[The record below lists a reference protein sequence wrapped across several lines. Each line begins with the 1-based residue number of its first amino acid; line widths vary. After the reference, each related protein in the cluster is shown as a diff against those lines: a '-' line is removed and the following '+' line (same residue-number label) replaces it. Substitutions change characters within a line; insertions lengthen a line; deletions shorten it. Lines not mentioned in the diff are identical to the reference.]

1 MVKLNSKI
9 YYIIVLFLGSCLV
22 SCKQTKENGGSKKDT
37 VKLKKTT
44 KKIEKLP
51 YYNAPDFTPTWLPS
65 DDDLKEFHKIPDFN
79 FKSQLGNEITNN
91 TLKGYIYVA
100 GFFFTSCSS
109 ICIDLTKNMHTLQ
122 EIYSD
127 DDEIKLIS
135 HSVYPKVDTVEVL
148 KEYGDRHNIDPQ
160 KWYLVTGKK
169 EKIYELAREAYF
181 ADDVFKETNDKSRFV
196 HTENLILIDKKGH
209 IRGVY
214 KGTLPLEMKR
224 IQRHIKILKKE

>member
-1 MVKLNSKI
+1 MWIKK
-9 YYIIVLFLGSCLV
+9 IIVLLSIGSCFL
-22 SCKQTKENGGSKKDT
+22 SCKQAIESQESMKSTETAATSIKK
-37 VKLKKTT
+37 V
-44 KKIEKLP
+44 EKLP
-51 YYNAPDFTPTWLPS
+51 FYNNPDFTPTWLS
-65 DDDLKEFHKIPDFN
+65 NDDELENFHRISDFN

-148 KEYGDRHNIDPQ
+148 KEYGERHNIDPK

-169 EKIYELAREAYF
+169 EKIYKLVREAYF
-181 ADDVFKETNDKSRFV
+181 ADDVFKDTNDKSRFV
-196 HTENLILIDKKGH
+196 HTENLILVDKNGH

-214 KGTLPLEMKR
+214 KGTLPIEMKR
-224 IQRHIKILKKE
+224 IQRHIKILKRE